1 MEIENSTNW
10 IFRGQIEDARAC
22 MSLYRLRKDEFET
35 LHAVKYPNHANKQ
48 KRKGG
53 GGNGKKKKNKH

>member
-1 MEIENSTNW
+1 
-10 IFRGQIEDARAC
+10 

-35 LHAVKYPNHANKQ
+35 LHVAKYPNHANKQ

-53 GGNGKKKKNKH
+53 GSNGKKKKNKN